1 MGSQTLNIER
11 LDNIQSSCL
20 LLFTIFLMVSSFNA
34 GYSISLAIL
43 IIFELYRYFNIKN
56 KQPMIIRSMMP
67 PKVILKLFGLFFC
80 ALLIS
85 AVYHGGSTI
94 HSTWKYIYWAFPFI
108 PLFYSYVKDKAEL
121 AFFMGSCVALLILS
135 VKGWMQIRDLFL
147 DIQVKLWRVTS
158 MFSAPNDYG
167 QVVEQVLPVVILGSI
182 WVFYKWK
189 TSHEKIYL
197 YSFVVQAV
205 TIILSLIPFIGSFSR
220 GAMAGFVGGGLFVI
234 ILYSV
239 ISIKRYIKYI
249 LVIMLS
255 ILAVVSGFFA
265 LNKVADS
272 NMRSMLPSNT
282 VQASLVSNIPDEFF
296 NHHSDTGTDIS
307 RVYDK
312 ERLLMWESSYNM
324 WKDHPVLGVGFD
336 QWQQQY
342 EKHYIMDSA
351 EERIVPMPHNNTVY
365 FFSTTGIVGGIAYIV
380 FSIGVLIYFVIQM
393 YKNPQNILLPIM
405 IWMWCAIMV
414 HGQVDSGITNKFV
427 MHILCGTMGLV
438 CGSIKNHPINNN
450 YN

>member
-1 MGSQTLNIER
+1 MNIER

-20 LLFTIFLMVSSFNA
+20 LLFTFFLMVSSFNA

-43 IIFELYRYFNIKN
+43 IVFELYRYFNIKN

-67 PKVILKLFGLFFC
+67 PKVILKLFGLFFG

-108 PLFYSYVKDKAEL
+108 PLFYSYVKDKSEL
-121 AFFMGSCVALLILS
+121 AFFMGSGIALLILS
-135 VKGWMQIRDLFL
+135 VKGWMQIVDLL
-147 DIQVKLWRVTS
+147 LGIQKEQWRVTS
-158 MFSAPNDYG
+158 MFVGPNDYG
-167 QVVEQVLPVVILGSI
+167 QIVEQVLPVIILGSI
-182 WVFYKWK
+182 WVLYKWK
-189 TSHEKIYL
+189 TSHKKVYL
-197 YSFVVQAV
+197 YSFVIQMMTLLV
-205 TIILSLIPFIGSFSR
+205 SLIPFIGSFSR
-220 GAMAGFVGGGLFVI
+220 GAMAGFVVGGLIVAV
-234 ILYSV
+234 LYGI

-249 LVIMLS
+249 LIIMLS

-265 LNKVADS
+265 FNKVVDS
-272 NMRSMLPSNT
+272 NMRTMLPSNT
-282 VQASLVSNIPDEFF
+282 VQASLVIELPKENAMQRFDKE
-296 NHHSDTGTDIS
+296 TELS
-307 RVYDK
+307 REYDG
-312 ERLLMWESSYNM
+312 ERLLMWKSSYNM
-324 WKDHPVLGVGFD
+324 WKDYPILGIGFD
-336 QWQQQY
+336 QWQKQY
-342 EKHYIMDSA
+342 EETYCF
-351 EERIVPMPHNNTVY
+351 EEAKERNIPMPHNNTVY
-365 FFSTTGIVGGIAYIV
+365 FFSTTGLIGGIAYVV

-405 IWMWCAIMV
+405 IWMWGAIMV